1 MIRFWQVNAATI
13 RQVWHCVEANLPKK
27 SGGGRA
33 TRMRSDAVGCESV
46 SYPLNCERIGTRSLN
61 GHSPRTGHFCSET
74 QPDHQA
80 DLNEH
85 DPRCGDLFSRRNHDE
100 FPSHPT
106 VNRNV
111 GSTFNRSFFAAG
123 GRGRSQKFVHK
134 LNQRLIRRPSL
145 CIAIRVIRRGIE
157 LRRQ

>member
-1 MIRFWQVNAATI
+1 MGKLVIRFWHVNAATT
-13 RQVWHCVEANLPKK
+13 RQVWHCVEANLQKK
-27 SGGGRA
+27 GGP
-33 TRMRSDAVGCESV
+33 SDSNAVECESV
-46 SYPLNCERIGTRSLN
+46 SYPLNCDRIGTRSLN
-61 GHSPRTGHFCSET
+61 GHSPRTGHFRSET

-85 DPRCGDLFSRRNHDE
+85 DPRCSDLFSRRNHDE
-100 FPSHPT
+100 YPSHPT
-106 VNRNV
+106 VNRNA

-134 LNQRLIRRPSL
+134 LNQRLIRGPSL